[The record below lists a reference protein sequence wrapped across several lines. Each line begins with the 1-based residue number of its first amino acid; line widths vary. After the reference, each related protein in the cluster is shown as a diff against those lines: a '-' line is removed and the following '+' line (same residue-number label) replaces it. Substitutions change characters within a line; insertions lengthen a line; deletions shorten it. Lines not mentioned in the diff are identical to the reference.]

1 MTPTKL
7 IIIVISALYVLSP
20 IDAVPDVA
28 PFIGWLDDVV
38 VGSIGALTAI
48 AAVTGKLR
56 RAKEKKDAKQLN
68 E

>member
-7 IIIVISALYVLSP
+7 IIIVISALYVISP

-28 PFIGWLDDVV
+28 PFVGWLDDVV
-38 VGSIGALTAI
+38 VGAIGALTAI

-56 RAKEKKDAKQLN
+56 RAREKKELKQAD